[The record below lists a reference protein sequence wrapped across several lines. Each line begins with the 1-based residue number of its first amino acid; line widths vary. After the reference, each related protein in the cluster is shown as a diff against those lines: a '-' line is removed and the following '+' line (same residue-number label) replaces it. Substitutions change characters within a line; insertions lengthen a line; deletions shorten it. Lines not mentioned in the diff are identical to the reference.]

1 MCATALGLAA
11 GSRMAGTR
19 RPDAAAHLADSIA
32 GRLVHATP
40 RQRRAII
47 REARTTAA
55 RDGVSVVIIDAGGGV
70 AGRTRVVPRPLIAA
84 TRGGPG
90 DSRIAVRS
98 WGGAAR
104 VGVLAG
110 PAASGG
116 GPPLWL
122 LGGGAALLVALLLGA
137 VGLPPLRRPA
147 APRVRRTPP
156 GTPAAVE
163 AAVARYDP
171 LTGLPNRMLLRE
183 TAESAIIRRRD
194 SERVSL
200 LLFDLDEFKEV
211 NDNLGHFSGDSLLR
225 ALTARL
231 EPEMPNGAMLARLG
245 GDEFAVLAPVGLEG
259 AGVIAN
265 AIGRLLER
273 PFAIDGMMLQL
284 DASIGVAVCPDHA
297 PDFETLLKQADTAM
311 YVAKRNRTGV
321 EVHDVGREQQHTS
334 RLALAA
340 DLRRGIEAGE
350 LTLEYQPQAEL
361 RGGICGVEALVR
373 WEHPERGRIPP
384 DQFIPLAERSGLIRL
399 LTMWVLE
406 QAVGQCKR
414 WLDEDGIRLPVS
426 VNLSTRDLIDADL
439 PSQIARTIDCAGLDP
454 SLLVVEITESVL
466 MADPTRSQE
475 IVSRIGDL
483 GVAAAIDDF
492 GSGYSS
498 LAYLKRLPVQALKI
512 DQAFVFNMT
521 SDSQDMKIVQAIV
534 DLAHNLGLRVIAEG
548 VETLEAWERLGDLGC
563 DEIQGF
569 VLSRPRSSPDLVR
582 WLRERERTAA

>member
-1 MCATALGLAA
+1 MHDLRRAELAAYIGISPTGLTNILNSHSEPTLRTAGKVAVAFGISLDELYGDLTRCVRAASVAFETAPVRSVRKGRVFDRGAQALNQSGNSADVERESSSRLCSPMTTRVRLLLTAALVCATALGLAA
-11 GSRMAGTR
+11 GSRMAGAR
-19 RPDAAAHLADSIA
+19 RPDTAAHLADSIA

-55 RDGVSVVIIDAGGGV
+55 RDGVSAVIINAGGGV
-70 AGRTRVVPRPLIAA
+70 AGRTRVVSRPLIAA

-183 TAESAIIRRRD
+183 TAEAAIIRRRD
-194 SERVSL
+194 AERVSL

-231 EPEMPNGAMLARLG
+231 EPQMPSGAMLARLG

-259 AGVIAN
+259 AGAIAT

-311 YVAKRNRTGV
+311 YVGQAQPHRGRGARRRARAAAHLAPGTGRRPAAGHRGRRADAGVPAAGRAARRHLRRRGARSLGASRARPDPARPVHPARRAQRADPAADHVGARAGGRRSASGGWTRTASGCPS
-321 EVHDVGREQQHTS
+321 RSTS
-334 RLALAA
+334 RLA
-340 DLRRGIEAGE
+340 
-350 LTLEYQPQAEL
+350 T
-361 RGGICGVEALVR
+361 
-373 WEHPERGRIPP
+373 
-384 DQFIPLAERSGLIRL
+384 
-399 LTMWVLE
+399 
-406 QAVGQCKR
+406 
-414 WLDEDGIRLPVS
+414 
-426 VNLSTRDLIDADL
+426 
-439 PSQIARTIDCAGLDP
+439 
-454 SLLVVEITESVL
+454 
-466 MADPTRSQE
+466 
-475 IVSRIGDL
+475 
-483 GVAAAIDDF
+483 
-492 GSGYSS
+492 
-498 LAYLKRLPVQALKI
+498 
-512 DQAFVFNMT
+512 
-521 SDSQDMKIVQAIV
+521 
-534 DLAHNLGLRVIAEG
+534 
-548 VETLEAWERLGDLGC
+548 
-563 DEIQGF
+563 
-569 VLSRPRSSPDLVR
+569 
-582 WLRERERTAA
+582 